1 MRRDVRQATDW
12 VFILPTTYICYV
24 SVFIVGVLVL
34 VSATSGIE
42 VLGGQVA

>member
-1 MRRDVRQATDW
+1 MLDLACHWLGFYFAQN
-12 VFILPTTYICYV
+12 LYMLC
-24 SVFIVGVLVL
+24 VGVLVV